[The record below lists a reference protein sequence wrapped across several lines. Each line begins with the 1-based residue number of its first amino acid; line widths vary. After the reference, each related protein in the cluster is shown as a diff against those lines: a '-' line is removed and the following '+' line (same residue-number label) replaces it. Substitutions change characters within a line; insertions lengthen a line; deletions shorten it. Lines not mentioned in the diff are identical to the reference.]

1 MKLLSIPNIPNYQV
15 DVENGVV
22 YTMKY
27 GRLKEVKTRTKYKS
41 FTIKVNGQIIGT
53 TLYRMMYCA
62 INHLD
67 LMKIP
72 SDICI
77 SMENGKLVVLDRSM
91 VLKKSNAARKRN
103 EERMEQI
110 KANMK
115 LIENYYNGDVQPI
128 LDYLHKVER
137 SLVWHFIKT
146 YGLCQ
151 ERAEIIVANAVNKY
165 LDKLKDGVSSF
176 AIRASVMRFAKGENA
191 KITRQSEF
199 KDNINYEKSRGFY
212 QAKQT

>member
-22 YTMKY
+22 YMMRY

-41 FTIKVNGQIIGT
+41 FTITVNRRTIGT

-62 INHLD
+62 INQIELT
-67 LMKIP
+67 KIP
-72 SDICI
+72 SGICI

-91 VLKKSNAARKRN
+91 VIKKTNDARKRN
-103 EERMEQI
+103 TERMERI

-115 LIENYYNGDVQPI
+115 LIERYYDGDVQPI
-128 LDYLHKVER
+128 LDYLHRVEK
-137 SLVWHFIKT
+137 SIVFHFIDV

-165 LDKLKDGVSSF
+165 LDKLKEGVSSF
-176 AIRASVMRFAKGENA
+176 AIRASVMRYAKGENA
-191 KITRQSEF
+191 KIIRQCEF
-199 KDNINYEKSRGFY
+199 NDNINHG
-212 QAKQT
+212 

>member
-22 YTMKY
+22 YTMRY

-41 FTIKVNGQIIGT
+41 FTIKVNGKTIGT

-67 LMKIP
+67 LLKIP

-91 VLKKSNAARKRN
+91 VLKKSNDARKRN
-103 EERMEQI
+103 AERME
-110 KANMK
+110 
-115 LIENYYNGDVQPI
+115 
-128 LDYLHKVER
+128 
-137 SLVWHFIKT
+137 
-146 YGLCQ
+146 
-151 ERAEIIVANAVNKY
+151 
-165 LDKLKDGVSSF
+165 
-176 AIRASVMRFAKGENA
+176 
-191 KITRQSEF
+191 
-199 KDNINYEKSRGFY
+199 
-212 QAKQT
+212 

>member
-22 YTMKY
+22 YTMRY

-41 FTIKVNGQIIGT
+41 FTIKVNGQTIGT

-62 INHLD
+62 INHFD
-67 LMKIP
+67 LTKIP

-77 SMENGKLVVLDRSM
+77 SMEKGKLVVLSRSM
-91 VLKKSNAARKRN
+91 VLKKSNDARKRN
-103 EERMEQI
+103 AERMEQI
-110 KANMK
+110 KANMN
-115 LIENYYNGDVQPI
+115 LIERYYDGDVQPI
-128 LDYLHKVER
+128 LDYLHNVEK
-137 SLVWHFIKT
+137 SLVWHFIDT

-151 ERAEIIVANAVNKY
+151 ERAEIVVANAVNKY

-176 AIRASVMRFAKGENA
+176 AIRASVMRLAKGENA
-191 KITRQSEF
+191 KIIRQCEF
-199 KDNINYEKSRGFY
+199 NNNINYARS
-212 QAKQT
+212 

>member
-15 DVENGVV
+15 DVENGIV
-22 YTMKY
+22 YKMRY

-41 FTIKVNGQIIGT
+41 FTIKVNGQTIGT

-62 INHLD
+62 INHFD
-67 LMKIP
+67 LTKIP

-77 SMENGKLVVLDRSM
+77 SMEKGKLVVLSRSM
-91 VLKKSNAARKRN
+91 VLKKSNDARKRN
-103 EERMEQI
+103 AERMEQI
-110 KANMK
+110 KANMN
-115 LIENYYNGDVQPI
+115 LIERYYDGDVQPI
-128 LDYLHKVER
+128 LDYLHNVEK
-137 SLVWHFIKT
+137 SLVWHFIDT

-151 ERAEIIVANAVNKY
+151 ERAEIVVANGVNKY

-191 KITRQSEF
+191 KIIRQCEF
-199 KDNINYEKSRGFY
+199 NNNINYARS
-212 QAKQT
+212 

>member
-22 YTMKY
+22 YTIKY

-41 FTIKVNGQIIGT
+41 FTIKVNGQTIGT

-67 LMKIP
+67 MLKIP
-72 SDICI
+72 TDICI

-91 VLKKSNAARKRN
+91 VLKKSNDARKRN
-103 EERMEQI
+103 AERMEQI

-115 LIENYYNGDVQPI
+115 LIERYYDGDVQPI
-128 LDYLHKVER
+128 LDYLHKVEK
-137 SLVWHFIKT
+137 SLVWHFIET

-165 LDKLKDGVSSF
+165 LDKLKEGVSSF
-176 AIRASVMRFAKGENA
+176 AIKATIMRYAKGENA
-191 KITRQSEF
+191 NIIKQSEF
-199 KDNINYEKSRGFY
+199 NDKFDYGRL
-212 QAKQT
+212 

>member
-1 MKLLSIPNIPNYQV
+1 MKLLQVPDIPNYQV
-15 DVENGVV
+15 DVVNGVV
-22 YTMKY
+22 YTMRY
-27 GRLKEVKTRTKYKS
+27 GRLREVKMRTKYKS
-41 FTIKVNGQIIGT
+41 FTIKVNGQTIGT

-67 LMKIP
+67 MLKIP

-77 SMENGKLVVLDRSM
+77 SMQNGKLVVLDRSM

-103 EERMEQI
+103 AERMEQI
-110 KANMK
+110 KENMK
-115 LIENYYNGDVQPI
+115 LIERYYDVDVQPI
-128 LDYLHKVER
+128 LDNLHKVEK
-137 SLVWHFIKT
+137 SLVFHFIDV

-199 KDNINYEKSRGFY
+199 NNNINYGGI
-212 QAKQT
+212 

>member
-1 MKLLSIPNIPNYQV
+1 MKLLSIPNIPSYQV

-22 YTMKY
+22 YAMRY
-27 GRLKEVKTRTKYKS
+27 GRLKEVKMRTKYKS
-41 FTIKVNGQIIGT
+41 FTIQVNGQTIGT

-67 LMKIP
+67 MLKIP

-91 VLKKSNAARKRN
+91 VLNKSNAAKKRN
-103 EERMEQI
+103 EERIEQI

-128 LDYLHKVER
+128 LDYLHKVEK
-137 SLVWHFIKT
+137 SLVFHFIDV

-151 ERAEIIVANAVNKY
+151 ERAEIIVANAINRY
-165 LDKLKDGVSSF
+165 LDKLKEGVSSF
-176 AIRASVMRFAKGENA
+176 AIRASVMRYAKGENA
-191 KITRQSEF
+191 KIKRQSEF
-199 KDNINYEKSRGFY
+199 NNNHNFGE
-212 QAKQT
+212 Q

>member
-27 GRLKEVKTRTKYKS
+27 GRLKEVKMRTKYKT
-41 FTIKVNGQIIGT
+41 FTIKVNGQTIGT

-67 LMKIP
+67 MLKIP
-72 SDICI
+72 TDICI
-77 SMENGKLVVLDRSM
+77 SIENGKLVVLDRSM
-91 VLKKSNAARKRN
+91 VLKKSNVARKRN
-103 EERMEQI
+103 TEKMEQI

-115 LIENYYNGDVQPI
+115 LIEDYYDGKVQPM
-128 LDYLHKVER
+128 LDYLHKVEK
-137 SLVWHFIKT
+137 SLVFHFIDV

-151 ERAEIIVANAVNKY
+151 ERAEIIVGNAVNKY

-191 KITRQSEF
+191 KIIKQSEF
-199 KDNINYEKSRGFY
+199 NNNINYGRL
-212 QAKQT
+212 

>member
-22 YTMKY
+22 YTMRY

-41 FTIKVNGQIIGT
+41 FTIKVNGQTIGT

-67 LMKIP
+67 LLKIP

-91 VLKKSNAARKRN
+91 VLKKSNDARKRN
-103 EERMEQI
+103 AERMEQI

-115 LIENYYNGDVQPI
+115 LIELYYDGDVQPI
-128 LDYLHKVER
+128 LDYLHNVEK
-137 SLVWHFIKT
+137 SLVFHFVEI

-151 ERAEIIVANAVNKY
+151 ERAEIIVANGVNKY
-165 LDKLKDGVSSF
+165 LDKLKEGVSSF
-176 AIRASVMRFAKGENA
+176 AIRTSVMRFAKGENA
-191 KITRQSEF
+191 KIIKQG
-199 KDNINYEKSRGFY
+199 KLDDNFIYGGI
-212 QAKQT
+212 

>member
-41 FTIKVNGQIIGT
+41 FTIKVNGKTIGT

-67 LMKIP
+67 LTKIP

-77 SMENGKLVVLDRSM
+77 SMEHGKLVVLDRST
-91 VLKKSNAARKRN
+91 VVKKTNDARKRN
-103 EERMEQI
+103 AERMERI

-115 LIENYYNGDVQPI
+115 LIELYYAGDVQPI
-128 LDYLHKVER
+128 LDYLHCVEK
-137 SLVWHFIKT
+137 SLVWHFIET

-191 KITRQSEF
+191 KIIKQSEF
-199 KDNINYEKSRGFY
+199 NNNINYGRL
-212 QAKQT
+212 

>member
-22 YTMKY
+22 YMMRY

-41 FTIKVNGQIIGT
+41 FTIKVNRRTIGT

-62 INHLD
+62 INQIELT
-67 LMKIP
+67 KIP
-72 SDICI
+72 SGICI

-91 VLKKSNAARKRN
+91 VIKKTNDARKRN
-103 EERMEQI
+103 TERMERI

-115 LIENYYNGDVQPI
+115 LIERYYDGDVQPI
-128 LDYLHKVER
+128 LDYLHRVEK
-137 SLVWHFIKT
+137 SIVFHFIDV

-176 AIRASVMRFAKGENA
+176 AIRASVMRYAKGENA
-191 KITRQSEF
+191 KIIRQCEF
-199 KDNINYEKSRGFY
+199 NDNINHGEL
-212 QAKQT
+212 

>member
-41 FTIKVNGQIIGT
+41 FTIKVNGKTIGT

-67 LMKIP
+67 LTKIP

-77 SMENGKLVVLDRSM
+77 SMEHGKLVVLDRST
-91 VLKKSNAARKRN
+91 
-103 EERMEQI
+103 Q
-110 KANMK
+110 
-115 LIENYYNGDVQPI
+115 
-128 LDYLHKVER
+128 HK
-137 SLVWHFIKT
+137 
-146 YGLCQ
+146 
-151 ERAEIIVANAVNKY
+151 
-165 LDKLKDGVSSF
+165 
-176 AIRASVMRFAKGENA
+176 
-191 KITRQSEF
+191 
-199 KDNINYEKSRGFY
+199 KDNAILWRNRKHI
-212 QAKQT
+212 

>member
-1 MKLLSIPNIPNYQV
+1 MKILSIPNIPNYQV

-22 YTMKY
+22 YTMRY
-27 GRLKEVKTRTKYKS
+27 GRLKEVKMRTKYKS
-41 FTIKVNGQIIGT
+41 FTIKVNGKTIGT

-67 LMKIP
+67 LTKIP

-77 SMENGKLVVLDRSM
+77 SMEHGKLVVLDRSM

-115 LIENYYNGDVQPI
+115 LIENYYNGDVKPI
-128 LDYLHKVER
+128 LDYLHKIEK
-137 SLVWHFIKT
+137 SLVFHFIDV

-176 AIRASVMRFAKGENA
+176 AIRASVMRFAKSENA
-191 KITRQSEF
+191 KMIRQSEF
-199 KDNINYEKSRGFY
+199 NNNHNYGEL
-212 QAKQT
+212 

>member
-1 MKLLSIPNIPNYQV
+1 MKLLSIPNIPNYLV

-22 YTMKY
+22 YTMRY
-27 GRLKEVKTRTKYKS
+27 GRLKEVKMRTKYKS
-41 FTIKVNGQIIGT
+41 FTIQVNGQTIGT

-62 INHLD
+62 INQLD
-67 LMKIP
+67 MLKMP

-91 VLKKSNAARKRN
+91 VLKKSNAAKKRN
-103 EERMEQI
+103 EETMQRI

-128 LDYLHKVER
+128 LDYLHKVEK
-137 SLVWHFIKT
+137 SLVFHFIDV

-151 ERAEIIVANAVNKY
+151 ERAEIIVANAINRY
-165 LDKLKDGVSSF
+165 LDKLKEGVSSF
-176 AIRASVMRFAKGENA
+176 AIRASVMRYAKGELHS
-191 KITRQSEF
+191 KTEP
-199 KDNINYEKSRGFY
+199 YER
-212 QAKQT
+212 

>member
-22 YTMKY
+22 YTMRY
-27 GRLKEVKTRTKYKS
+27 GRLKEVKMRTKYKS
-41 FTIKVNGQIIGT
+41 FTINVNGHIIGT

-128 LDYLHKVER
+128 LDYLHKVEK
-137 SLVWHFIKT
+137 SLVFHFIDV

-151 ERAEIIVANAVNKY
+151 ERAEIVVANAVNKY
-165 LDKLKDGVSSF
+165 LDKLKEGVSSF
-176 AIRASVMRFAKGENA
+176 AIRASVMRLAKGENA
-191 KITRQSEF
+191 KIIRQSEF
-199 KDNINYEKSRGFY
+199 NNNINYGEL
-212 QAKQT
+212 

>member
-22 YTMKY
+22 YTMRY

-41 FTIKVNGQIIGT
+41 FTIKVNGKTIGT

-67 LMKIP
+67 LLKIP

-91 VLKKSNAARKRN
+91 VLKKSNDARKRN
-103 EERMEQI
+103 AERMEQI
-110 KANMK
+110 KANMN
-115 LIENYYNGDVQPI
+115 LIERYYDGDVQPI
-128 LDYLHKVER
+128 LDYLHNVEM
-137 SLVWHFIKT
+137 SLVWHFKDT

-151 ERAEIIVANAVNKY
+151 ERAEIIVANGVNKY
-165 LDKLKDGVSSF
+165 LDKLKEGVSSF

-191 KITRQSEF
+191 KIIRQKEF
-199 KDNINYEKSRGFY
+199 NNNINYGGRL
-212 QAKQT
+212 